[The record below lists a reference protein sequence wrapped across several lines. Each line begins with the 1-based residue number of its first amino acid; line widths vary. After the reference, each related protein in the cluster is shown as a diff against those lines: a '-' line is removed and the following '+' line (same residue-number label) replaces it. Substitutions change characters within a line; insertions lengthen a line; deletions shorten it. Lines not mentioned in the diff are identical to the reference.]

1 VAGLDWFIFLLI
13 YGAVGVVDGTWY
25 LVTFKVSIEAKVKR
39 KPQGMQP
46 SSILTR
52 GRLNNFEGPQVN
64 QKL

>member
-1 VAGLDWFIFLLI
+1 LI

-25 LVTFKVSIEAKVKR
+25 PVTFKVSIEAKVKR

-52 GRLNNFEGPQVN
+52 GRLNSFKGPQVN